1 MFKTVLTSILF
12 LMLLTCFGQ
21 SPAELVPVQD
31 LQKHWLTVD
40 RSGERYVPHVAGTT
54 LNYPVIGMLI
64 NTSAEAGLILEC
76 CFSGGTA
83 VFINN
88 RIVDRTNTRICRYLN
103 IDSLAEVYADDEIFI
118 SFYADQ
124 LDPATLKTTL
134 HAKQKI
140 IPGKVQEDNTAQV
153 KKRVSND
160 FANFYILAVLFIS
173 GFYAFLINQFP
184 KAYRD
189 FFNFSK
195 AFSPSLKEEKVLA
208 QRTTTTANALFMWG
222 HSMVI
227 SLVILMFWK
236 ILGGIPDVFQFIS
249 LQTIKSSIISWLIF
263 ALLVFATIGLKY
275 ILIRTL
281 CSLLNF
287 EKIAQIH
294 FFDFIRLSMIFA
306 SFTLIVLTIIFF
318 IRFDYQLMP
327 FTIVLYA
334 FIAFLVVRMGIVLL
348 KLIAGSTFRKIH
360 LISYLCTTEI
370 LPLLIGI
377 RIFF

>member
-1 MFKTVLTSILF
+1 M
-12 LMLLTCFGQ
+12 
-21 SPAELVPVQD
+21 
-31 LQKHWLTVD
+31 
-40 RSGERYVPHVAGTT
+40 
-54 LNYPVIGMLI
+54 
-64 NTSAEAGLILEC
+64 
-76 CFSGGTA
+76 
-83 VFINN
+83 
-88 RIVDRTNTRICRYLN
+88 
-103 IDSLAEVYADDEIFI
+103 
-118 SFYADQ
+118 
-124 LDPATLKTTL
+124 
-134 HAKQKI
+134 
-140 IPGKVQEDNTAQV
+140 
-153 KKRVSND
+153 
-160 FANFYILAVLFIS
+160 
-173 GFYAFLINQFP
+173 
-184 KAYRD
+184 
-189 FFNFSK
+189 
-195 AFSPSLKEEKVLA
+195 A
-208 QRTTTTANALFMWG
+208 QRTMTTANALFMWG

-227 SLVILMFWK
+227 SLVILVFWK

-249 LQTIKSSIISWLIF
+249 LQTIKSSIISWLVF

-334 FIAFLVVRMGIVLL
+334 FIAFLIVRMGIVLL
-348 KLIAGSTFRKIH
+348 KLIAGSTFRKVH